1 MFFRMLAS
9 ASANVHRLRHGML
22 NSAFNFPNY
31 YRNPTMK
38 SVLQAV
44 LLTSLFASFSAFAH
58 HPAADIVAEDIYIM
72 IDANV
77 ADTPHAL
84 LDFTSMGR

>member
-1 MFFRMLAS
+1 
-9 ASANVHRLRHGML
+9 
-22 NSAFNFPNY
+22 
-31 YRNPTMK
+31 MK
-38 SVLQAV
+38 RVLQAV

-58 HPAADIVAEDIYIM
+58 HPAADIVAEGIYIM